1 MLQGVVEDERSQS
14 KLGKSDMLRVDN
26 NHKQLLLVLFSNIQ
40 VIVLSLAGK
49 YKVKMK
55 PKMLKVI

>member
-14 KLGKSDMLRVDN
+14 KLGKLDMLRVDN
-26 NHKQLLLVLFSNIQ
+26 NHKQLLLVLFLNIQ